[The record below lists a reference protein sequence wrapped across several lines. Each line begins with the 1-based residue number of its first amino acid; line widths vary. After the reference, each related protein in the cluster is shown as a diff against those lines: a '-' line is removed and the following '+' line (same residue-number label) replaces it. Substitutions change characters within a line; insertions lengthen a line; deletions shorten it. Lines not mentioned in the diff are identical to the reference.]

1 MDDLHLLQEMERPF
15 YVLIQV
21 MGKPSDLRV
30 KGSTPSFLSYLENL
44 SIAPV
49 PSRHKN
55 KIFPLNVSKGR
66 FSKR

>member
-21 MGKPSDLRV
+21 MGRPSHLRV
-30 KGSTPSFLSYLENL
+30 KGSTPSFLSYSENL

-49 PSRHKN
+49 PRN
-55 KIFPLNVSKGR
+55 KPV
-66 FSKR
+66 

>member
-1 MDDLHLLQEMERPF
+1 MDDLHLLQEMDRPF

-21 MGKPSDLRV
+21 MGRPSHLQV

-49 PSRHKN
+49 PRN
-55 KIFPLNVSKGR
+55 KPV
-66 FSKR
+66 